1 MAAHKNQHAIEE
13 ITRRGVL
20 RSGLLAGAGVAT
32 VGAASAVLTGTAKAA
47 TPEPQSG
54 WGYCIYCATMWWVPG
69 RSNSACVGSNSPNGE
84 HNYGAGNYNYSIYN
98 GPGYNQ
104 NTSPQGNWTYC
115 SDCQGLFWGQSGS
128 FCAGNRNG
136 LTGDIEPHAVGSN
149 TNYNLDFGLTGTYPQ
164 PYWRWCTQCHLLFW
178 SGAGSRNAGACPK
191 FPPSPSTPHQGG
203 STNYD
208 AWWYAKF

>member
-115 SDCQGLFWGQSGS
+115 SD
-128 FCAGNRNG
+128 
-136 LTGDIEPHAVGSN
+136 
-149 TNYNLDFGLTGTYPQ
+149 FGLTGTYPQ